1 MDESTF
7 EQTVNSYYEP
17 LYRFALSLTR
27 QEADACDLTQETFRR
42 LADKGH
48 QLRDQSKVKT
58 WLFSTL
64 YRVFVNTWRWESRF
78 PHLEIGA
85 VEQEL
90 PPTPSSVADRID
102 SATARDALERLDE
115 IYRAPLALFYLEEH
129 SYREIAEI
137 LDIPT
142 GTVMSRISR
151 GKALLRQMLADRRQP
166 HASNVIVLEPPK
178 ASVAS

>member
-1 MDESTF
+1 VDESTF

-85 VEQEL
+85 VEHEL

-102 SATARDALERLDE
+102 GATARDALERLDE

-166 HASNVIVLEPPK
+166 QASNVIVLEPPK